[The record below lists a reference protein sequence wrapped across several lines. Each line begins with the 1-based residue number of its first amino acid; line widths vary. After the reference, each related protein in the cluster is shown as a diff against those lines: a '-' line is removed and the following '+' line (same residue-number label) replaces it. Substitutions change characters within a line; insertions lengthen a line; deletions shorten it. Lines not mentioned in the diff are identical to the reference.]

1 MNFRQGEP
9 TPEEMLSDPIVRVRY
24 GGGRDRPARTRG
36 HSETDRPDAGPAN
49 ASRGT
54 PSPCWFNA
62 PAGQVYANL
71 ISADTHTMAQAQPRR
86 FRETGKLERALPF
99 VCTPKGTRSI
109 AKTEWGLQQCLR
121 LRVVGIIFIAR
132 RYGGGAQSISCVRS
146 HCARC
151 A

>member
-71 ISADTHTMAQAQPRR
+71 ISADRHFLFHCP
-86 FRETGKLERALPF
+86 PH
-99 VCTPKGTRSI
+99 
-109 AKTEWGLQQCLR
+109 
-121 LRVVGIIFIAR
+121 GIRCKPLDEAAR
-132 RYGGGAQSISCVRS
+132 RLGASSFRGQLREKWKAGQGKQHVDQIALRFGTQLAVFCHAANENRQ
-146 HCARC
+146 
-151 A
+151 